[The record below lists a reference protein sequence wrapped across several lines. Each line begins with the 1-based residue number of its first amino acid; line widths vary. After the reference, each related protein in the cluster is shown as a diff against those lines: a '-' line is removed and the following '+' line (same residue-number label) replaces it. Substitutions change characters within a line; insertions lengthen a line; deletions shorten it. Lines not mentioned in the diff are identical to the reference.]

1 VAARGLLS
9 RRYDIMIAQRT
20 RGRPLSEQGLLE
32 EARVQA
38 IALRQELA
46 VHDQWEAAALDVAE
60 ILIAEGRLLEARRVI
75 RKLRERDR
83 WENARHAEID
93 DVWQG
98 AGA

>member
-1 VAARGLLS
+1 MV
-9 RRYDIMIAQRT
+9 AQRT

-46 VHDQWEAAALDVAE
+46 AHDEWEAAALEVAE
-60 ILIAEGRLLEARRVI
+60 LLLAEGRALEARRLI
-75 RKLRERDR
+75 RRLRERDR

-93 DVWQG
+93 DAWRR

>member
-1 VAARGLLS
+1 
-9 RRYDIMIAQRT
+9 MIAQRT

-93 DVWQG
+93 DAWRR